1 MSLSAIIVSYKTGP
15 ALIEC
20 VRAVLA
26 DSLIDD
32 LIIVDN
38 GNEAQTTAW
47 MDGAVKDNAAMTIL
61 RGQGNVG
68 FSRACNLGAK
78 AAKGDVLL
86 FLNPDAV
93 LQEKTTALLVEH
105 LQAARPGSI
114 IGARLLN
121 IDGSEQRGARRGRL
135 TPWSALVSMT
145 GLSRFAPQHPVFTD
159 MHQEDQPVP
168 KAPISVHAIS
178 GACMMIRRDDYWHL
192 NGFDERYFLHVED
205 LDLCRRV
212 RKLGG
217 DVIFVPG
224 AEVLHYG
231 STSKSNR
238 LVVDWHKA
246 TGLVRYFY
254 KFAHSPLEKLGALI
268 LALPII
274 GAVMLRSLALTLKE
288 RLR

>member
-1 MSLSAIIVSYKTGP
+1 MSISAIIVSYKTGP
-15 ALIEC
+15 ALKEC
-20 VRAVLA
+20 VRAVQA
-26 DSLIDD
+26 ENLIDD

-38 GNEAQTTAW
+38 GNEAQTIAW
-47 MDGAVKDNAAMTIL
+47 MDGAVEGNAAISL
-61 RGQGNVG
+61 VRGQGNVG
-68 FSRACNLGAK
+68 FARACNLGAK
-78 AAKGDVLL
+78 ATKGEVFL

-93 LQEKTTALLVEH
+93 LQESTTALLAER
-105 LQAARPGSI
+105 LKAARPGSI

-121 IDGSEQRGARRGRL
+121 RDGSEQRGARRGRL

-145 GLSRFAPQHPVFTD
+145 GLSRFAPVHPVFSD

-168 KAPISVHAIS
+168 NAPISVHAIS
-178 GACMMIRRDDYWHL
+178 GACMMIRRDDYL
-192 NGFDERYFLHVED
+192 RLGGFDERYFLHVED

-212 RKLGG
+212 RKAGG

-274 GAVMLRSLALTLKE
+274 GAVMLRSLALSLKE
-288 RLR
+288 RLG